1 MRFFLPLTGLLVFGG
16 TRLLADGYDRPIPQA
31 QSATAEFWY
40 ALACITL
47 LLSMVAVQWL
57 VSRR

>member
-1 MRFFLPLTGLLVFGG
+1 MRFFLPLTGILVLTGA
-16 TRLLADGYDRPIPQA
+16 RLFADGFERPIPQA

-47 LLSMVAVQWL
+47 VLSMVAVHWL

>member
-1 MRFFLPLTGLLVFGG
+1 MHRF
-16 TRLLADGYDRPIPQA
+16 LAFAAMMFATPGFADAYDRPIPQA

-47 LLSMVAVQWL
+47 VLSMVAVQWL